1 MATENL
7 KKKQLRYNEYY
18 DMQAIFDDL
27 YDKSKNKPN
36 YRFYKLMGLITKPEN
51 IELAYRNIK
60 RNTGSKTK
68 GTDSITI
75 VDLEKL
81 TVEEIV
87 TEVQRRLENYSPSKV
102 RRVLIPKPYSDKMRP
117 LGIPCMWD
125 RLIQQCIKQVLEPIC
140 EAKFYNHSYGF
151 RPNRSCQDALARC
164 SHLMQLTKLHYVV
177 DIDIKGF
184 FDNVNHGKLIKQIWN
199 LGIQD
204 KQLICIIGKMLKAP
218 IEGEGIP
225 TKGTPQGGIL
235 SPLLSNIVLN
245 ELDWWIANQ
254 WEYMK
259 TEKDYSRVRD
269 NKGTKRIDNSHKY
282 RALKT
287 TGLKEIYIV
296 RYADDFKI
304 FCRNYETASKIFIA
318 TKNWLN
324 ERLGLEIS
332 PEKSKIVN
340 LKTNYSEY
348 LGIKLKVTPKR
359 NKYVLLSHMSDS
371 RKEKAIKTI
380 RDRINLIGKE
390 ATPKNVNLY
399 NSTILGIQNYYK
411 TATNINKDCKEIYFR
426 TTRHQYNRLRDR
438 SKNQKF
444 NHSKNK
450 SKCYEKYYGSYNI
463 RETYVAGTI
472 LFPIYAVTTK
482 NPLGFDQN
490 ICSYTEKGRMLIHK
504 KLSNISTV
512 ILNYLLEN
520 PVGNRSIEYNDN
532 RISLYVAQNGKDAVT
547 GRPLVIGNM
556 HCHHKI
562 PRSKG
567 GTDKYDNLI
576 FISDDVHILIHATKQ
591 ETIDKYLKALNLDAK
606 MIDKINKLRLLVG
619 NEELSNIG

>member
-1 MATENL
+1 MATKNL
-7 KKKQLRYNEYY
+7 KRKQLRYNEYY
-18 DMQAIFDDL
+18 NMQQIFDDL

-36 YRFYKLMGLITKPEN
+36 YRFFKLMDIITKTEN
-51 IELAYRNIK
+51 IELAYRSIK
-60 RNTGSKTK
+60 RNTGSNTK
-68 GTDSITI
+68 GTDSVTI
-75 VDLEKL
+75 KDLEVL
-81 TVEEIV
+81 TIDKIV
-87 TEVQRRLENYSPSKV
+87 KEVQSRLANYSPSKV
-102 RRVLIPKPYSDKMRP
+102 RRVLIPKPYSDKKRP

-184 FDNVNHGKLIKQIWN
+184 FDNVNHEKLMKQIWN

-204 KQLICIIGKMLKAP
+204 KQLLCIIGKMLKSP
-218 IEGEGIP
+218 IDKEGIP

-254 WEYMK
+254 WEYMQ
-259 TEKDYSRVRD
+259 TNKDYSRVRD
-269 NKGTKRIDNSHKY
+269 NKGTPRIDNSHKY

-287 TGLKEIYIV
+287 TNLKEIYIV

-304 FCRNYETASKIFIA
+304 FCRDYNTASKIFIA
-318 TKNWLN
+318 TKNWLK
-324 ERLGLEIS
+324 ERLGLDIS

-359 NKYVLLSHMSDS
+359 NKFVLKSHMSDS

-380 RDRINLIGKE
+380 NDRIDTIGKD

-426 TTRHQYNRLRDR
+426 TLRHQYNRLKDK

-444 NHSKNK
+444 GHVQNK
-450 SKCYEKYYGSYNI
+450 SKCYEKYYGDYNI

-482 NPLGFDQN
+482 HPLGFDQN

-504 KLSNISTV
+504 KLTNVSTV

-520 PVGNRSIEYNDN
+520 PVGNQSMEYNDN
-532 RISLYVAQNGKDAVT
+532 RISLYVAQNGKDAIT
-547 GRPLVIGNM
+547 GKPLEIGKM
-556 HCHHKI
+556 HCHHKL
-562 PRSKG
+562 PKSKG
-567 GTDKYDNLI
+567 GTDVYKNLI
-576 FISDDVHILIHATKQ
+576 FISDDIHILIHATVK
-591 ETIDKYLKALNLDAK
+591 ETIRKYLEALGLDSK
-606 MIDKINKLRLLVG
+606 MIDKVNKLRLLVG
-619 NEELSNIG
+619 NEELS

>member
-1 MATENL
+1 MATKNL

-18 DMQAIFDDL
+18 DMQDIFDDL

-36 YRFYKLMGLITKPEN
+36 YKFYKLMELIIKPEN

-75 VDLEKL
+75 KNLEKL
-81 TVEEIV
+81 TIDEIV
-87 TEVQRRLENYSPSKV
+87 KEVQTRLNNYRPSKV
-102 RRVLIPKPYSDKMRP
+102 RRVLIPKPYNDKKRP

-164 SHLMQLTKLHYVV
+164 SHLMQLTGLHYVV
-177 DIDIKGF
+177 NIDIKGF
-184 FDNVNHGKLIKQIWN
+184 FDNVNHEKLMKQIWK

-259 TEKDYSRVRD
+259 TKKDYSRVRD
-269 NKGTKRIDNSHKY
+269 NKGTPRVDNSHKY

-287 TGLKEIYIV
+287 TELKEIYIV

-304 FCRNYETASKIFIA
+304 FCRDYETASKIFIA
-318 TKNWLN
+318 TKNWLK
-324 ERLGLEIS
+324 ERLDLEIS

-348 LGIKLKVTPKR
+348 LGIKLKVTLKR
-359 NKYVLLSHMSDS
+359 NKYVLKSHMSDS
-371 RKEKAIKTI
+371 RKEKTIKTI
-380 RDRINLIGKE
+380 KEKIDIIGKN

-426 TTRHQYNRLRDR
+426 TTRHQYNKLRDK

-444 NHSKNK
+444 GQKRTK
-450 SKCYEKYYGSYNI
+450 SKCYEKYYGEYDI
-463 RETYVAGTI
+463 KETYVAGTI
-472 LFPIYAVTTK
+472 LFPIYAVKTK
-482 NPLGFDQN
+482 HPLGFDQN
-490 ICSYTEKGRMLIHK
+490 ICNYTEQGRMLIHK
-504 KLSNISTV
+504 KLANISTIIV
-512 ILNYLLEN
+512 NYLLEN
-520 PVGNRSIEYNDN
+520 PVASQSIEYNDN
-532 RISLYVAQNGKDAVT
+532 RISLYVAQNGKDAIT
-547 GRPLVIGNM
+547 GRPLEIGKM

-562 PRSKG
+562 PRVMG
-567 GTDKYDNLI
+567 GTDVYSNLI
-576 FISDDVHILIHATKQ
+576 FISDEIHILIHATR
-591 ETIDKYLKALNLDAK
+591 EDTINKYLKTLNLDVK
-606 MIDKINKLRLLVG
+606 MIDKVNKLRLLVG
-619 NEELSNIG
+619 NEELLK

>member
-1 MATENL
+1 
-7 KKKQLRYNEYY
+7 
-18 DMQAIFDDL
+18 MQDIFDDL

-36 YRFYKLMGLITKPEN
+36 YKFYKLMDLIIKPEN
-51 IELAYRNIK
+51 IELAYRSIK

-68 GTDSITI
+68 GTDSVTI
-75 VDLEKL
+75 KDLEKF
-81 TVEEIV
+81 TIDEIV
-87 TEVQRRLENYSPSKV
+87 KEVQSRLENYTPSKV
-102 RRVLIPKPYSDKMRP
+102 RRVLIPKPYSDKKRP

-140 EAKFYNHSYGF
+140 EAKFYNHNYGF

-164 SHLMQLTKLHYVV
+164 SHLMQLTGLHYVV

-184 FDNVNHGKLIKQIWN
+184 FDNVNHEKLIKQIWN

-259 TEKDYSRVRD
+259 TKKDYSRVRD
-269 NKGTKRIDNSHKY
+269 NKGIPRVDNSHKY

-304 FCRNYETASKIFIA
+304 FCRDYETASKIFIA
-318 TKNWLN
+318 TKNWLKK
-324 ERLGLEIS
+324 RLGLEIS

-340 LKTNYSEY
+340 LKTSYSEY
-348 LGIKLKVTPKR
+348 LGIKLKVTLKR
-359 NKYVLLSHMSDS
+359 NKYVLKSHISDS

-380 RDRINLIGKE
+380 KEKIDLIGKN
-390 ATPKNVNLY
+390 ATPENVNLY

-426 TTRHQYNRLRDR
+426 TTLHQYNRLRDK

-444 NHSKNK
+444 GQKKTK
-450 SKCYEKYYGSYNI
+450 SRCYEKYYGEYDI
-463 RETYVAGTI
+463 KETYVAGTI
-472 LFPIYAVTTK
+472 LFPIYAVKTK
-482 NPLGFDQN
+482 HPLGFDQN
-490 ICSYTEKGRMLIHK
+490 ICNYTEQGRMLIHK
-504 KLSNISTV
+504 KLANISTI

-520 PVGNRSIEYNDN
+520 PVAGQSIEYNDN
-532 RISLYVAQNGKDAVT
+532 RISLYVAQNGKDTIT
-547 GRPLVIGNM
+547 GRPLEIGKM

-562 PRSKG
+562 PRIMG
-567 GTDKYDNLI
+567 GTDVYSNLI
-576 FISDDVHILIHATKQ
+576 FISDEIHILIHATT
-591 ETIDKYLKALNLDAK
+591 EDTINKYLKTLNLDVK

-619 NEELSNIG
+619 NEELLK

>member
-1 MATENL
+1 MTAKNL
-7 KKKQLRYNEYY
+7 KRKQLRYNEYY
-18 DMQAIFDDL
+18 DMQQIFDDL

-36 YRFYKLMGLITKPEN
+36 YKFYKLMDIIIKPEN

-60 RNTGSKTK
+60 RNTGSKTC

-75 VDLEKL
+75 KDLEKL
-81 TVEEIV
+81 TIDEIV
-87 TEVQRRLENYSPSKV
+87 AEVQNRLANYSPSKV
-102 RRVLIPKPYSDKMRP
+102 KRVLIPKPYSDKKRP

-151 RPNRSCQDALARC
+151 RPNRDCQDALARC
-164 SHLMQLTKLHYVV
+164 SHLMQLTNLHFVV

-184 FDNVNHGKLIKQIWN
+184 FDNVNHEKLMKQIWN
-199 LGIQD
+199 IGIQD
-204 KQLICIIGKMLKAP
+204 KQLLCVIGKMLKAP
-218 IEGEGIP
+218 IDKEGIP

-259 TEKDYSRVRD
+259 TNKDYSRIRY
-269 NKGTKRIDNSHKY
+269 NKGTERIDNSHKY

-287 TGLKEIYIV
+287 TALKEIYIV

-304 FCRNYETASKIFIA
+304 FCRNYEDASKIFIA
-318 TKNWLN
+318 TKNWLK

-340 LKTNYSEY
+340 LKTNYSDY

-359 NKYVLLSHMSDS
+359 NKYVLKSHMSDS

-380 RDRINLIGKE
+380 NEKIDIISKE

-411 TATNINKDCKEIYFR
+411 TATNINKDCKEIYYR
-426 TTRHQYNRLRDR
+426 TTRHLYNQLKDK

-444 NHSKNK
+444 GQTKNK
-450 SKCYEKYYGSYNI
+450 SKCYEKYYGEYNI
-463 RETYVAGTI
+463 REIYVAGTI

-482 NPLGFDQN
+482 HPLGFDQN
-490 ICSYTEKGRMLIHK
+490 ICNYTETGRMLIHK
-504 KLSNISTV
+504 KLANISTK

-520 PVGNRSIEYNDN
+520 PVGNQSIEFNDN
-532 RISLYVAQNGKDAVT
+532 RISLYVAQNGKDAIT
-547 GRPLVIGNM
+547 GEALEIGKM
-556 HCHHKI
+556 HCHHKV
-562 PRSKG
+562 PKSKG
-567 GTDKYDNLI
+567 GTDEYKNLI
-576 FISDDVHILIHATKQ
+576 FISDDMHILIHATDKN
-591 ETIDKYLKALNLDAK
+591 TIAKYLKRFTLNSK
-606 MIDKINKLRLLVG
+606 MLKKVNELRILAG
-619 NEELSNIG
+619 NEELS

>member
-1 MATENL
+1 MATKNL
-7 KKKQLRYNEYY
+7 KRKQLRYNEYY
-18 DMQAIFDDL
+18 DMQQIFDDL
-27 YDKSKNKPN
+27 YDKSKNKLN
-36 YRFYKLMGLITKPEN
+36 YKFYRLMEIITKPEN

-60 RNTGSKTK
+60 RNTGSKTR
-68 GTDSITI
+68 GVDSITI
-75 VDLEKL
+75 KDLEQL
-81 TVEEIV
+81 TINEIV
-87 TEVQRRLENYSPSKV
+87 KEVQSRLANYSPSKV
-102 RRVLIPKPYSDKMRP
+102 RRVMIPKPYSDKKRP

-151 RPNRSCQDALARC
+151 RPNRGCHDAIARC
-164 SHLMQLTKLHYVV
+164 NHLMQLTNLHYVV

-184 FDNVNHGKLIKQIWN
+184 FDNVNHEKLMKQIWS

-204 KQLICIIGKMLKAP
+204 KRLLCIIGKMLKAP
-218 IEGEGIP
+218 IDKEGIP
-225 TKGTPQGGIL
+225 QKGTPQGGIL

-259 TEKDYSRVRD
+259 TDKDYSRIR
-269 NKGTKRIDNSHKY
+269 NKKGTTRIDNSHKY

-287 TGLKEIYIV
+287 TNLKEIYIV

-304 FCRNYETASKIFIA
+304 FCRNYETASKVFIS
-318 TKNWLN
+318 TQNWLK
-324 ERLGLEIS
+324 ERLGLYIS
-332 PEKSKIVN
+332 PDKSKIVN
-340 LKTNYSEY
+340 LKTDYSEY
-348 LGIKLKVTPKR
+348 LGLKLKVTLKR
-359 NKYVLLSHMSDS
+359 NKYVLKSHMSDS

-380 RDRINLIGKE
+380 KE
-390 ATPKNVNLY
+390 KIDNISKDAIPKNVNLY

-426 TTRHQYNRLRDR
+426 TTRHQYNKLRDK

-444 NHSKNK
+444 GNVQNK
-450 SKCYEKYYGSYNI
+450 SKCYEKYYGKYNI

-482 NPLGFDQN
+482 YPLGFNQN
-490 ICSYTEKGRMLIHK
+490 ICNYTETGRMLIHK
-504 KLSNISTV
+504 KLANISTR
-512 ILNYLLEN
+512 ILNHLLEN
-520 PVGNRSIEYNDN
+520 PVENQSIEYNDN

-547 GRPLVIGNM
+547 GRPLEIGKM

-562 PRSKG
+562 PKSKG
-567 GTDKYDNLI
+567 GTDRYENLI
-576 FISDDVHILIHATKQ
+576 FISDDVHILIHATDKN
-591 ETIDKYLKALNLDAK
+591 TIEKYLNILNLDSEMNK
-606 MIDKINKLRLLVG
+606 KINKLRLLVE
-619 NEELSNIG
+619 NEELS

>member
-1 MATENL
+1 MAAKNL
-7 KKKQLRYNEYY
+7 KRKQLRYNEYY
-18 DMQAIFDDL
+18 DMQQTFDDL
-27 YDKSKNKPN
+27 YVKSKNKPN
-36 YRFYKLMGLITKPEN
+36 YRFYKLMDIIAKSEN

-60 RNTGSKTK
+60 RNTGSKTR

-75 VDLEKL
+75 RDLEQL
-81 TVEEIV
+81 TIDEIV
-87 TEVQRRLENYSPSKV
+87 NEVQSRLANYSPSKV
-102 RRVLIPKPYSDKMRP
+102 RRVLIPKPYNDKKRP

-125 RLIQQCIKQVLEPIC
+125 RLLQQCIKQVLEPIC
-140 EAKFYNHSYGF
+140 EVKFYNHSYGF

-184 FDNVNHGKLIKQIWN
+184 FDNVNHEKLMKQIWN

-204 KQLICIIGKMLKAP
+204 KQLLCIIGKMFKAP
-218 IEGEGIP
+218 IDKEGIP

-254 WEYMK
+254 WEYMQTK
-259 TEKDYSRVRD
+259 KDYSRVRD
-269 NKGTKRIDNSHKY
+269 NKGTPRIDNSHKY

-287 TGLKEIYIV
+287 TNLKEIYIV

-304 FCRNYETASKIFIA
+304 FCRDYSTASKIFIA
-318 TKNWLN
+318 TQNWLK
-324 ERLGLEIS
+324 ERLGLDIS

-340 LKTNYSEY
+340 LKTNYSEF
-348 LGIKLKVTPKR
+348 LGIKLKVTLKR
-359 NKYVLLSHMSDS
+359 NKYVLKSHISDS

-380 RDRINLIGKE
+380 KKKIDIIGQE

-426 TTRHQYNRLRDR
+426 TARHQYNKLRDK

-444 NHSKNK
+444 GGIQNK
-450 SKCYEKYYGSYNI
+450 SKCYEKYYGEYNI

-482 NPLGFDQN
+482 HPLGFDQN
-490 ICSYTEKGRMLIHK
+490 ICNYTEIGRMLIHK
-504 KLSNISTV
+504 KLANISTV

-520 PVGNRSIEYNDN
+520 PVGNQSIEYNDN
-532 RISLYVAQNGKDAVT
+532 RISLYVAQNGKDAIT
-547 GRPLVIGNM
+547 GNPLEIGKM

-562 PRSKG
+562 PKSKG
-567 GTDKYDNLI
+567 GTDEYKNLI
-576 FISDDVHILIHATKQ
+576 FVSDNIHILIHVTDKN
-591 ETIDKYLKALNLDAK
+591 TIEKYLNILNLDSKAIK
-606 MIDKINKLRLLVG
+606 KTNKLRLLVG
-619 NEELSNIG
+619 NEELS

>member
-1 MATENL
+1 MAAKNL
-7 KKKQLRYNEYY
+7 KRKQLRHNEYY
-18 DMQAIFDDL
+18 NMQQVFDDL
-27 YDKSKNKPN
+27 YEKSKNKSN
-36 YRFYKLMGLITKPEN
+36 YKFYKLMDIIMKSEN

-60 RNTGSKTK
+60 RNTGSKTS

-75 VDLEKL
+75 RDLEQL
-81 TVEEIV
+81 TIDEIV
-87 TEVQRRLENYSPSKV
+87 NETQKRLANYSPSKV
-102 RRVLIPKPYSDKMRP
+102 RRVLIPKPYSDKKRP

-164 SHLMQLTKLHYVV
+164 SHLMQLTNLHYAV

-184 FDNVNHGKLIKQIWN
+184 FDNVNHEKLMKQIWN

-204 KQLICIIGKMLKAP
+204 KQLLCVIGKMLRAP
-218 IEGEGIP
+218 IDKEGIP

-254 WEYMK
+254 WEYMI
-259 TEKDYSRVRD
+259 TQKDYSRVRD
-269 NKGTKRIDNSHKY
+269 NKGTPRIDNSHKY

-287 TGLKEIYIV
+287 TNLKEIYIV

-304 FCRNYETASKIFIA
+304 FCRDYNTASKIFIA
-318 TKNWLN
+318 TQNWLK
-324 ERLGLEIS
+324 ERLGLDIS

-340 LKTNYSEY
+340 LKTNYSEF

-359 NKYVLLSHMSDS
+359 NKYVLKSHMSDN

-380 RDRINLIGKE
+380 KEKIDIIGKD

-426 TTRHQYNRLRDR
+426 TTRHQYNELRDK

-444 NHSKNK
+444 GNTRSK
-450 SKCYEKYYGSYNI
+450 SKCYEKYYGEYNI

-472 LFPIYAVTTK
+472 LFPIYAVTTQH
-482 NPLGFDQN
+482 PLGFDQN
-490 ICSYTEKGRMLIHK
+490 ICNYTETGRILIHK
-504 KLSNISTV
+504 KLANISTV

-520 PVGNRSIEYNDN
+520 PVGNQSIEYNDN
-532 RISLYVAQNGKDAVT
+532 RISLYVAQNGKDAIT
-547 GRPLVIGNM
+547 GNPLEIGKM

-562 PRSKG
+562 PKSKG
-567 GTDKYDNLI
+567 GTDEYKNLI
-576 FISDDVHILIHATKQ
+576 FVSVNIHILIHATDKK
-591 ETIDKYLKALNLDAK
+591 TIEKYLNILNLDSKAIK
-606 MIDKINKLRLLVG
+606 KINRLRLLVG
-619 NEELSNIG
+619 NEELS